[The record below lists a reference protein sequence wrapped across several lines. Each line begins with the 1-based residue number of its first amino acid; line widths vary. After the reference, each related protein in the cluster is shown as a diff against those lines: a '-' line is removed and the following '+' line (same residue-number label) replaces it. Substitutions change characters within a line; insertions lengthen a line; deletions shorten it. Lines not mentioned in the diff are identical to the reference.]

1 MTKYFEAPLPKND
14 KDSERVNTDN
24 GVWMIQQEL
33 GKADIHLSTD
43 YQDIE
48 HNLRLGL
55 GLVVPAVIYSQ
66 LDQN

>member
-1 MTKYFEAPLPKND
+1 
-14 KDSERVNTDN
+14 
-24 GVWMIQQEL
+24 MIQQEL

-55 GLVVPAVIYSQ
+55 GLVVPAVIFNK
-66 LDQN
+66 LDEN